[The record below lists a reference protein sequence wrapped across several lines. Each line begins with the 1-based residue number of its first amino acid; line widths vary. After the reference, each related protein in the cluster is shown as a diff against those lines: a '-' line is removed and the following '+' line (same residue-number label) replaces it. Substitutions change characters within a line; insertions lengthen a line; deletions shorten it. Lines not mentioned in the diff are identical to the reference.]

1 MNFKAVLAST
11 LLAGLPLLGACAS
24 DTARLKSPDEPRGLD
39 VKGVGSAELEQIAS
53 EALGKLFA
61 IHKSNVNVAEPY
73 LVAFAGIDSRGGESL
88 RDHREALLDIIERE
102 INDAGP
108 YRAIA
113 RRFVDRANREVDI
126 RDMEDLFLPKYRDA
140 FLDVLGNMGQVPRY
154 LIWASFTTQTD
165 RVGETGPILRRDITE
180 VTYNLNVSMIDVESG
195 QFDQKDGRVT
205 KEYKSR

>member
-1 MNFKAVLAST
+1 MRHALIATS
-11 LLAGLPLLGACAS
+11 LLVLGACAN
-24 DTARLKSPDEPRGLD
+24 TARLKGPDEARGLD
-39 VKGVGSAELEQIAS
+39 VRGVGSAELEQISA

-73 LVAFAGIDSRGGESL
+73 LVAFAGIDSRGGEEL

-108 YRAIA
+108 YRVIA
-113 RRFVDRANREVDI
+113 RRFVQRANQEVDI
-126 RDMEDLFLPKYRDA
+126 RQMEDLFLPKYRDA

-165 RVGETGPILRRDITE
+165 RVGETLILQRELKE
-180 VTYNLNVSMIDVESG
+180 VTYNLNVSMIDVQTG
-195 QFDQKDGRVT
+195 ALDQKDGRVT
-205 KEYKSR
+205 KEYKSK